1 MSNTLSTDEI
11 ENAIIELNKIS
22 SVKWELQ
29 CKKLSAAFKFN
40 NFRQAFGFMTQV
52 AIIAEKVNH
61 HPEWS
66 NIYNMVKIDLVTHDA
81 GGITDRDVDLAKRIS
96 DLI

>member
-11 ENAIIELNKIS
+11 ENAIIELNKMS

-29 CKKLSAAFKFN
+29 CEKLSSEFKFN
-40 NFRQAFGFMTQV
+40 NFTQAFGFMTQV